1 MKSDLLTARMV
12 LQKLGVS
19 TRASLWKTVTSQ
31 KAQLKKEGRFWN
43 PESYVESHAQMK
55 DGVPYGL
62 FGGQDKLPEPR
73 AMLRIVEAAL
83 ERVHEQ
89 QFEDGDDGGDE
100 LFENQGASCQVLPLH
115 FAQILRSRLTR
126 PRSHRYDGRLK
137 LPTIKLTS

>member
-1 MKSDLLTARMV
+1 MSHVAILRV
-12 LQKLGVS
+12 
-19 TRASLWKTVTSQ
+19 
-31 KAQLKKEGRFWN
+31 WN

-89 QFEDGDDGGDE
+89 QFKDGDDGGDE
-100 LFENQGASCQVLPLH
+100 LFENHVRH
-115 FAQILRSRLTR
+115 VKFYRYISRK
-126 PRSHRYDGRLK
+126 SFSA
-137 LPTIKLTS
+137 I